1 MTVVRTLAV
10 LLACAALGA
19 AAAQAQPTETGFVQV
34 EEDVRLFY
42 QRFGTGTPTLFVP
55 NRHELIHTFAPLFER
70 VGAVAWDPRGRGLSS
85 RSGDMSRYGPDVERA
100 DAEAMRRHFGA
111 DRMVYVGVS
120 PWDGSASQDA
130 ELTATPPVGGAALMP

>member
-1 MTVVRTLAV
+1 MLAV

-19 AAAQAQPTETGFVQV
+19 VAAQAQPTETGFVQV

-55 NRHELIHTFAPLFER
+55 NRHELMHTFAPLFER

-85 RSGDMSRYGPDVERA
+85 RPADMSRYGPAVEMA
-100 DAEAMRRHFGA
+100 DAEALRRHFGA
-111 DRMVYVGVS
+111 DPSVYLDVS
-120 PWDGSASQDA
+120 PLGRAVLRDA
-130 ELTATPPVGGAALMP
+130 ALIAVPPVGGAVLMP